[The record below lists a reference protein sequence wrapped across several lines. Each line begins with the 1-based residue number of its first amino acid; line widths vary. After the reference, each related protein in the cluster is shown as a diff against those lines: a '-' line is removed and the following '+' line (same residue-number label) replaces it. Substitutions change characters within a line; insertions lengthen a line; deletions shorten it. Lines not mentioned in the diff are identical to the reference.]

1 MLPEDRAVSCFTPI
15 VHYEQGL
22 FMATTSKLLTYEEW
36 LKLPEVEG
44 IEEVVNGEIRRMPPN
59 KWNHARIVEQL
70 AHLLRAQLDPETV
83 YVVTSVF
90 GLVIRREPLTT
101 RVPDLAVLVASRLVE
116 KDGYIQSAPEL
127 IVEVLSVG
135 NTRAERTEKLR
146 DYESLGAPEVWV
158 LSPEAQTVEV
168 LQLKDGRLTT
178 TVLLKEGRLA
188 PQYFPDAGIDIA
200 AIWPI

>member
-1 MLPEDRAVSCFTPI
+1 
-15 VHYEQGL
+15 
-22 FMATTSKLLTYEEW
+22 
-36 LKLPEVEG
+36 
-44 IEEVVNGEIRRMPPN
+44 
-59 KWNHARIVEQL
+59 
-70 AHLLRAQLDPETV
+70 
-83 YVVTSVF
+83 
-90 GLVIRREPLTT
+90 
-101 RVPDLAVLVASRLVE
+101 VPDLAVLVASRLVE